1 MTRKLWF
8 GPAGIPLAA
17 KGKGVVEGVN
27 TLPKI
32 GLDSMELEFVQGV
45 YVKSKEKAEEINH
58 ARKQNNVRLSVHA
71 SYYINLNA
79 RDPKTHQ
86 ASIDR
91 LYECARMGGLSGAES
106 VAVHAAFRHDQ
117 DSKTIKQKIV
127 NACNEINDKLADEK
141 INTIKIAPEYAGKHA
156 QWGTLEEVMEIA
168 QEKNISWCMDF
179 GHYHATHNGN
189 LTNKGE
195 FDKLLAQIEKFEPNY
210 LKDLHIQCCGITYT
224 EKGEHHHTSFDSH
237 ESTLNWKAMAESFK
251 EFKVGGICITEC
263 PGQEKDTLLLK
274 NYYDSL

>member
-1 MTRKLWF
+1 M
-8 GPAGIPLAA
+8 
-17 KGKGVVEGVN
+17 
-27 TLPKI
+27 LPSL
-32 GLDSMELEFVQGV
+32 GLDAMELEFVQGV
-45 YVKSKEKAEEINH
+45 YIKTKEKAEEVNA
-58 ARKQNNVRLSVHA
+58 ARKKQNVRLSVHA

-79 RDPKTHQ
+79 RDPKTQH
-86 ASIDR
+86 ASIGR
-91 LYECARMGGLSGAES
+91 LYDCARMGGLSGAES
-106 VAVHAAFRHDQ
+106 VAVHAAFRHEQ
-117 DSKTIKQKIV
+117 DSKIIKQKII
-127 NACNEINDKLADEK
+127 NACNEINAKLEEEK
-141 INTIKIAPEYAGKHA
+141 IPVKIAPEYAGKHA

-179 GHYHATHNGN
+179 GHYHATHNGI
-189 LTNKGE
+189 LTKKEE
-195 FDKLLAQIEKFEPNY
+195 FDKLLAQIEKFDANY

-224 EKGEHHHTSFDSH
+224 EKGERHHTSFDSN